1 MKYLLDTHTFI
12 WWNNE
17 PEKLSAKVLT
27 LCQESQSRLFVS
39 MASLWEMQIKIQLGK
54 LRLHQPLEDIIQSQI
69 IENDIQL
76 LDITAPHIFG
86 LSSLEE
92 HHKDPFD
99 RLIISQSIYEDVPI
113 LGKDSAFEAYPARV
127 IW

>member
-1 MKYLLDTHTFI
+1 MRYLLDTHTFI

-17 PEKLSAKVLT
+17 PEKLSAQVLT
-27 LCQESQSRLFVS
+27 LCQESNSQLYVS
-39 MASLWEMQIKIQLGK
+39 MVSLWEMQIKLQLGK
-54 LRLHQPLEDIIQSQI
+54 LKLHQSLEDIVQSQI

-76 LDITAPHIFG
+76 LDITAPHIFK
-86 LSSLEE
+86 LSMLEE

-99 RLIISQSIYEDVPI
+99 RLLISQSIHEDMPI
-113 LGKDSAFEAYPARV
+113 LSKDGVFGEYPVRV